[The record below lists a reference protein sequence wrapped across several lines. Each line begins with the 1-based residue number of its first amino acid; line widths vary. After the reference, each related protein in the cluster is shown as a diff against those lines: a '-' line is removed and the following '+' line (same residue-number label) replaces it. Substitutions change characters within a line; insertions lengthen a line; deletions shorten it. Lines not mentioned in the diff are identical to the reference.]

1 MYEKIHM
8 FNKLSLINIY
18 RSTMLV
24 LLVLVLTF
32 LPSTAMLTDFYYV
45 FTTFGLIIFIIL
57 CILATK
63 TSSKIKL
70 TLCLLVIGLYRT
82 NVKIMSE
89 ILLKMLVL
97 SYTNPIDVRKDD
109 SMVRD
114 LVNSVFRSNFNLKT
128 EFAKLPSCP
137 SILVCNY
144 CKDRI
149 ENVACVLFPV
159 DLAIMM
165 RDGLKKTMHF
175 HKVVKWPIFT
185 KSKGNYED
193 TKAQVEQHIKAG
205 RSVFTYITKHPKI
218 RPDIISNV
226 RSGTFSIAKELNV
239 PITLVCIDYVDTH
252 FGSIKKQN
260 FRICVGDTFMVEDV
274 SSSMYRSKT
283 FFKETMKEF
292 IRRKYECIF

>member
-1 MYEKIHM
+1 MSEKIRV
-8 FNKLSLINIY
+8 FNKLNVVNICK
-18 RSTMLV
+18 TIMLV
-24 LLVLVLTF
+24 FLVLVLTF

-45 FTTFGLIIFIIL
+45 FTTFALIIFILIS
-57 CILATK
+57 ILAAK
-63 TSSKIKL
+63 IHSKIKI
-70 TLCLLVIGLYRT
+70 TLCLLVLTLYRT
-82 NVKIMSE
+82 NVKIMLE
-89 ILLKMLVL
+89 ILIRMLFL
-97 SYTNPIDVRKDD
+97 SYTNPISVRKDD
-109 SMVRD
+109 TMVRS

-128 EFAKLPSCP
+128 EFNKLPSYP

-149 ENVACVLFPV
+149 ENVACILFPK

-185 KSKGNYED
+185 KAKGNYED
-193 TKAQVEQHIKAG
+193 TKSQVKEHIEAG

-239 PITLVCIDYVDTH
+239 PITLVCIDYVDTY
-252 FGSIKKQN
+252 FGAITRQN
-260 FRICVGDTFMVEDV
+260 FRIRVGDTFMVEDV
-274 SSSMYRSKT
+274 NASMYKSKT